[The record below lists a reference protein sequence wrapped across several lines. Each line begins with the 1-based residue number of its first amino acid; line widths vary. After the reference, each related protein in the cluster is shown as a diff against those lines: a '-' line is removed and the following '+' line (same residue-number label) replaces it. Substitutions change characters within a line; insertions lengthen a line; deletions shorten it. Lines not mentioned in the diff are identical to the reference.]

1 MFGDDPLGKIEE
13 SEKKLFLNQLNSTSI
28 KPQEISSN
36 NVKELGKNSGVS
48 GVSQGN
54 NTGNIAMVPMGNKS
68 NQSLVR
74 NDTGPV
80 LTSGP
85 TMKIHPNFDVD
96 NFIAPINMAN
106 FNVV

>member
-1 MFGDDPLGKIEE
+1 MLPLE
-13 SEKKLFLNQLNSTSI
+13 STSM
-28 KPQEISSN
+28 P
-36 NVKELGKNSGVS
+36 GDFDFRG
-48 GVSQGN
+48 GGGGGN
-54 NTGNIAMVPMGNKS
+54 NLAVLPMGNNS
-68 NQSLVR
+68 NQSLTR

-96 NFIAPINMAN
+96 NFVAPINMAN

>member
-1 MFGDDPLGKIEE
+1 
-13 SEKKLFLNQLNSTSI
+13 
-28 KPQEISSN
+28 
-36 NVKELGKNSGVS
+36 
-48 GVSQGN
+48 
-54 NTGNIAMVPMGNKS
+54 MVPMGNKS

-74 NDTGPV
+74 NDTGG

-96 NFIAPINMAN
+96 NFVAPINMAN

>member
-13 SEKKLFLNQLNSTSI
+13 NEKKLFLDQLNSTNI
-28 KPQEISSN
+28 KPQELSSN
-36 NVKELGKNSGVS
+36 NVKERIIESPSGGS
-48 GVSQGN
+48 RRGN
-54 NTGNIAMVPMGNKS
+54 AGNLAVVPMSNNK
-68 NQSLVR
+68 NQTLVA
-74 NDTGPV
+74 NDTGG

-85 TMKIHPNFDVD
+85 DMKVHLNFDPD